1 MPVNRRITKFI
12 PVALAAAAMAAPV
25 GIAAQ
30 SEGVAAPAAGA
41 QPVGAQTGIGQV
53 CSTTSERGY
62 PSAVPPILPPP
73 PCSALAAIKREQAF
87 DGQEFWHDPPASAR
101 YSNAEMNAYASK
113 SK

>member
-12 PVALAAAAMAAPV
+12 PVALAAAAVAAPV

-30 SEGVAAPAAGA
+30 SVGVAAPAAGA
-41 QPVGAQTGIGQV
+41 QAVGAHVDPGRLCT
-53 CSTTSERGY
+53 STSQRGY
-62 PSAVPPILPPP
+62 PSAVPPILPAP

-87 DGQEFWHDPPASAR
+87 DGQEFWYDPPASAR